1 MRADIEARKQA
12 EADLRRSNDRLRG
25 LLAYSPT
32 AIYAK
37 DLEGRYLFLNHAGE
51 QLLGLPE
58 AEAIGKRDA
67 ELHPPDLASALCEH
81 DEAVIAG
88 GEPVELEETL
98 ELGGRSTVYRSVK
111 FPLTD
116 EAGEPYGVCAISTD
130 ITERKQ
136 TERALRAAQQR
147 LVSAFDNAPTGMAM
161 VGTDGRFR
169 QVNAALCELTGRT
182 EAQLL
187 KLTLADTIH
196 PEEWAAR
203 KRLFERML
211 TGEIRTHQ
219 TQGRFVTGDGEPRWV
234 LVNATALTNDES
246 WPTEFFVQ
254 VQDIT
259 EQTRSQQL
267 LAARH
272 DVTRVLAQAATVER
286 AAALLL
292 EALGANLGWQIGKRW
307 LTDPGSRRA
316 AARGELAPPH
326 LPAELPA
333 DAAPL
338 APDDLPMRVT
348 RSGEPVW
355 TEALMAG
362 AASSRASAIAAAGLS
377 GAVCL
382 PIVTGEGCLG
392 AMEFY
397 CRELAEPDEQL
408 RELLGTIGTPIGLFI
423 QRRRAVIELA
433 QARDE
438 ALEAARL
445 KSQFLANMSHEI
457 RTPMNGVIGMA
468 ELLLDTELSDEQRG
482 YAAMVRSSGDAL
494 LQIIN
499 DILDLS
505 KIEAGKLE
513 LEHAEFP
520 LSEAVDA

>member
-1 MRADIEARKQA
+1 
-12 EADLRRSNDRLRG
+12 
-25 LLAYSPT
+25 
-32 AIYAK
+32 
-37 DLEGRYLFLNHAGE
+37 
-51 QLLGLPE
+51 
-58 AEAIGKRDA
+58 
-67 ELHPPDLASALCEH
+67 
-81 DEAVIAG
+81 
-88 GEPVELEETL
+88 
-98 ELGGRSTVYRSVK
+98 
-111 FPLTD
+111 
-116 EAGEPYGVCAISTD
+116 
-130 ITERKQ
+130 
-136 TERALRAAQQR
+136 
-147 LVSAFDNAPTGMAM
+147 M

-182 EAQLL
+182 EAELL

-203 KRLFERML
+203 KRLVERML

-219 TQGRFVTGDGEPRWV
+219 TQGRFMSGDGEPRWV
-234 LVNATALTNDES
+234 FVNATALSNDDG

-254 VQDIT
+254 FQDIT

-272 DVTRVLAQAATVER
+272 DVTRVLAHGATVEQ
-286 AAALLL
+286 AAPLLL
-292 EALGANLGWQIGKRW
+292 EALGANLGWQVGTLW
-307 LTDPGSRRA
+307 LTDPASGRA
-316 AARGELAPPH
+316 AAGGEAGAIAPSTGK
-326 LPAELPA
+326 LPA
-333 DAAPL
+333 DATPL
-338 APDDLPMRVT
+338 AADDLPMRVT

-362 AASSRASAIAAAGLS
+362 AASTRATAIAAAGLS

-382 PIVTGEGCLG
+382 PIVTADGCLG

-423 QRRRAVIELA
+423 QRRRAVVELA
-433 QARDE
+433 AARDE

-468 ELLLDTELSDEQRG
+468 ELLLDTELSEEQRG
-482 YAAMVRSSGDAL
+482 YASMVRSSGDAL

-513 LEHAEFP
+513 LEHAEFS
-520 LSEAVDA
+520 LSEVVDTAVGMLAENARGKGLELRAFIERRAPRARSSATASASSRSSPTSSPTPSSSPPRARSPCA